1 MFQSAGRA
9 CGALEQ
15 REIRAADRV
24 GGFAGSNFNRLLAL
38 QREQF
43 ALARSQLDR
52 AERINA
58 RAEALQDRAGRSLRV
73 IALIALPL
81 VLLFMLWP
89 YLRHLLV

>member
-1 MFQSAGRA
+1 MNDDVAA
-9 CGALEQ
+9 PL
-15 REIRAADRV
+15 REIRDQQREQMALQREA
-24 GGFAGSNFNRLLAL
+24 LAL